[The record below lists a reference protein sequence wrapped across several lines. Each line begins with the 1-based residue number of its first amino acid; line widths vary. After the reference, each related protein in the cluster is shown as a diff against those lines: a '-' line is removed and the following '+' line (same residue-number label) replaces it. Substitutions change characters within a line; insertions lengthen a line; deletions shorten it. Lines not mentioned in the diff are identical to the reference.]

1 MRILL
6 VDDSSFSRTTLKR
19 YFADMENLEFAEAS
33 NGIEAL
39 ELHRSFA
46 PDIIFM
52 DITMPQLDGLGTL
65 KIISMVDDKVKI
77 IMVSALGNQ
86 TYVAEE
92 CKKYGTFAVLA
103 KPVSKE
109 VAIQTLTDAQ
119 EQLTAG
125 DHQ

>member
-6 VDDSSFSRTTLKR
+6 VDDSSFSRITLKR
-19 YFADMENLEFAEAS
+19 YFADIEGLEFAEAS

-65 KIISMVDDKVKI
+65 KIFSMVDSKAKI

-86 TYVAEE
+86 TYVVEE

-103 KPVSKE
+103 KPVSKD
-109 VAIQTLTDAQ
+109 VAIKALKDA
-119 EQLTAG
+119 EKQLIAG
-125 DHQ
+125 ENQ